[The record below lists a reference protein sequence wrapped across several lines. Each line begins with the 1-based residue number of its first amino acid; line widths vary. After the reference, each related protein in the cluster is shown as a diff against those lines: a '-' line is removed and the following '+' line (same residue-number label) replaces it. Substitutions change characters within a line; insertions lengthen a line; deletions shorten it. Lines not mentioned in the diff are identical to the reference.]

1 MTRAVPDDGVS
12 GVGHCGSAYIS
23 SMTTGTRGGR
33 TVSAQ
38 RLTAAA
44 LGAIVLGEL
53 VTGILLA
60 AAPPLPLWVMMLLDA
75 SVSAAVI
82 LPFVV
87 VLVIRPLSRS
97 VAERDAAAS
106 TLKKIEEQLRATLD
120 STADGILAVD
130 DTGKILHANRRFA
143 ELWRIPNA
151 LVDRGDDKELL
162 DFVLEQLVDP
172 AAFVAKVNALYGTD
186 TVDADTLTFTDGR
199 VFERFSVPMLLGEAR
214 IGRVWS
220 FRDVTAQR
228 RDQLERQVMHD
239 IAQGVATSS
248 DLDGLLRLMHR
259 ALQRVVEAENCFVAL
274 RDEQT
279 GLFSF
284 PYFTDEHDPVP
295 TDPVELA
302 RSSTAYVFRTGE
314 PLLISP
320 EIFRRLNAQ
329 HELEMVGS
337 PAASWVGVPLRTP
350 SGMIGVLVLQHYE
363 RENAYTER
371 DLAFLAG
378 VGSQMAVV
386 IERRLAEQAAAELE
400 GQLQQAKKME
410 TVGRLAGGVTH
421 DFNNM
426 LGVII
431 GHAELALSQAVPG
444 EPLHEDLT
452 EIHKAA
458 LRSAELTRQ
467 LLAYARRQRIVRK
480 VVDLNATVSPV
491 LTMLRR
497 LLGENVAL
505 EWTPAVGVWPV
516 SVDQSQ
522 LEQTLTNL
530 CVNARD
536 AIDDVGTV
544 RISTA
549 NTLIDA
555 RFCAAHPDAAPG
567 DYVRL
572 TVSDDGRGIGVELLP
587 PLFEPFF
594 TTKGVGNGTG
604 LGLATVYGAIR
615 QNGGFITVD
624 SALGEGTTFG
634 IHFPRYTGNV
644 KPEGRLRDNTPA
656 SGGHETILVVEDEPT
671 LLQLAAKALEAEG
684 YTVLVANRPGE
695 AIRLA
700 TEHAGAIDLL
710 LTDVVMPEMNGRDLV
725 NLLLPGNARFNYLF
739 MSGFSEHASL
749 GDDLLADE
757 AHFIEK
763 PFAVAAL
770 TGKVRAVLGRGRVA
784 SAP

>member
-1 MTRAVPDDGVS
+1 V
-12 GVGHCGSAYIS
+12 
-23 SMTTGTRGGR
+23 TTGAR
-33 TVSAQ
+33 AQ
-38 RLTAAA
+38 RNPAAWRLVA
-44 LGAIVLGEL
+44 ATIAAIAFGEL
-53 VTGILLA
+53 VVGLTLTI
-60 AAPPLPLWVMMLLDA
+60 APPMPLLGMLLLDFVL
-75 SVSAAVI
+75 SVCAI
-82 LPFVV
+82 LPIVV
-87 VLVIRPLSRS
+87 FLILRPLSRNL
-97 VAERDAAAS
+97 ADRDAAAE
-106 TLKKIEEQLRATLD
+106 TLRKVEEQLRATLD

-130 DTGKILHANRRFA
+130 DAGKILHANRRFA
-143 ELWRIPNA
+143 ELWRIPKS

-162 DFVLEQLVDP
+162 DFVLEQLEDP

-186 TVDADTLTFTDGR
+186 TVDADMLIFTDGR

-220 FRDVTAQR
+220 FRDITAQR

-248 DLDGLLRLMHR
+248 DLDGLLRMMHR

-284 PYFTDEHDPVP
+284 PYFIDEHDTVP

-302 RSSTAYVFRTGE
+302 RSSTAYVFRSGE

-329 HELEMVGS
+329 HEVEMVGS
-337 PAASWVGVPLRTP
+337 PAASWMGVPLRTP
-350 SGMIGVLVLQHYE
+350 AGMIGVLVLQHYE
-363 RENAYTER
+363 RENAYSER
-371 DLAFLAG
+371 DLAFLAA

-386 IERRLAEQAAAELE
+386 IERRLAEQASARLE
-400 GQLQQAKKME
+400 DNLQQARKME
-410 TVGRLAGGVTH
+410 TVGRLAGGVAH

-426 LGVII
+426 LGVIM
-431 GHAELALSQAVPG
+431 GHAELALSLTEPG
-444 EPLHEDLT
+444 QPLHEDLT

-458 LRSAELTRQ
+458 TRSAELTKQ

-480 VVDLNATVSPV
+480 VLDLNGTVPPI

-497 LLGENVAL
+497 LLGGNVAL
-505 EWTPAVGVWPV
+505 EWAPADSVWTV

-530 CVNARD
+530 CLNARD

-544 RISTA
+544 RITTA
-549 NTLIDA
+549 NAMIDA
-555 RFCAAHPDAAPG
+555 RFSATHPDAVPG
-567 DYVRL
+567 EYVRL
-572 TVSDDGRGIGVELLP
+572 AVSDDGRGMAADLLAH
-587 PLFEPFF
+587 LFEPFF
-594 TTKGVGNGTG
+594 TTKGVGKGTG
-604 LGLATVYGAIR
+604 LGLATAYGGVR

-624 SALGEGTTFG
+624 STLGKGTTFG
-634 IHFPRYTGNV
+634 IHFPRYTGEL
-644 KPEGRLRDNTPA
+644 KPEGRPRLRTP
-656 SGGHETILVVEDEPT
+656 SPGGPEVILVVEDEPT
-671 LLQLAAKALEAEG
+671 LLTLVAKGLEAQG
-684 YTVLVANRPGE
+684 YTVLVANGPGE

-700 TEHAGAIDLL
+700 AEHAGGIDLL
-710 LTDVVMPEMNGRDLV
+710 LTDVVMPEMHGRDLV
-725 NLLLPGNARFNYLF
+725 NLLLPGNARLTYLF

-757 AHFIEK
+757 AHFIGK

-770 TGKVRAVLGRGRVA
+770 ARKVRSVLDLGRAV
-784 SAP
+784 SAT